1 MADHALP
8 IGPNRIT
15 TDSWI
20 EVRSPYDDSLIGRVP
35 DTPKLVVDEAVARC
49 LAVHQSGPLP
59 AWQRAEILDRA
70 AVAVADHH
78 EALSQIIAMEA
89 AKPIKTARVEAQR
102 AVSTFQFAAVAART
116 LAGEMVP
123 MD

>member
-20 EVRSPYDDSLIGRVP
+20 EVRSPYDDSLIARVP
-35 DTPKLVVDEAVARC
+35 EASKLVVDEAVERC
-49 LAVHQSGPLP
+49 RAVHESGPLP

-70 AVAVADHH
+70 AVAV
-78 EALSQIIAMEA
+78 
-89 AKPIKTARVEAQR
+89 R
-102 AVSTFQFAAVAART
+102 APTRT
-116 LAGEMVP
+116 SWPGRSRSKRP
-123 MD
+123 SR